1 MIIPRILFEPQ
12 IYFIP
17 KKFFSSVYVTSSS
30 SILNCSNSEHW
41 SKKRTQSGSIHSIIL
56 DVYADRQSAQNFPF
70 RLSATLLDSYH
81 YLPSNLLADLQTI
94 PSMYKFYN
102 LE

>member
-1 MIIPRILFEPQ
+1 MIIPRILSEPE

-17 KKFFSSVYVTSSS
+17 KTFFSSVYVTSSS
-30 SILNCSNSEHW
+30 SILSCSNSEHW

-70 RLSATLLDSYH
+70 HLFLGYLD
-81 YLPSNLLADLQTI
+81 YLPL
-94 PSMYKFYN
+94 Y
-102 LE
+102 